1 MREDALD
8 GCGFFNRRDELQLP
22 ATVRAVLDVDIAI
35 PTARFNKR
43 AEVMRD
49 CALPVGV
56 CAQSPA
62 CAEVVSVS
70 GGTGTTAF
78 RSLAFGANTP

>member
-1 MREDALD
+1 MCKDALD
-8 GCGFFNRRDELQLP
+8 GCGLLNGCDELQLP
-22 ATVRAVLDVDIAI
+22 ATVRAVLEVDIAI

-43 AEVMRD
+43 AQVMRG

-78 RSLAFGANTP
+78 RSFAFVASTP